1 MYVLCIE
8 VVSRFL
14 CSHEQINARDKAN
27 QHPLSGD
34 SHFLE
39 ELAINSTLKTAIVP
53 PQLDPLD
60 S

>member
-1 MYVLCIE
+1 MLCIE
-8 VVSRFL
+8 VVPCFL
-14 CSHEQINARDKAN
+14 CFHEQINVRDKAN

-39 ELAINSTLKTAIVP
+39 EPAINSTLKTAIVP